1 MAGPG
6 RPPLLAGLTYVGP
19 IGTGGFADVYL
30 YRQEFPAR
38 QVAVKVLRESSDAA
52 GVAQFRAE
60 ECAHRD
66 EARAKVPARA
76 GGLWAAVVFQGS
88 ALGAALAKRI

>member
-1 MAGPG
+1 VYRTIAAVEAFVDHHYGDQ
-6 RPPLLAGLTYVGP
+6 LAALAGQPSFEPL
-19 IGTGGFADVYL
+19 A
-30 YRQEFPAR
+30 
-38 QVAVKVLRESSDAA
+38 AVL
-52 GVAQFRAE
+52 AQFRAE

-66 EARAKVPARA
+66 EARAKGPARA